1 MSQAMRPSHA
11 VCDDPGL
18 PDRSSPHPIK
28 PAMEKRMVSK
38 TEVFARLTRAAW
50 WLPCLLGGAVAA
62 HAAGTG
68 QSLPTAP
75 ADAPAAADAAAT
87 TYRVINL
94 GTGSLS
100 QIPAINA
107 SGQVA
112 FSLFGASGAHAWF
125 YDGHTV
131 HDIGTLGGPTA
142 NAVALND
149 AGQVAGYADSS
160 TATHAFR
167 WSMSTGMVDL
177 GVIGGGPGSQAT
189 AINKHGLVVGLS
201 DIGSLLEPV
210 HAFLWSAA
218 TGMQDLGSPFGDSLS
233 LSAADAIN
241 DAGLIAGD
249 AELGGPGYNNHA
261 FAWTRATGMV
271 DLGTLLGGNTSYT
284 VAVDAKGQVTG
295 WADVPGGNNHAF
307 LWTRHH
313 GMRDLGTAGGT
324 ESFPLAMSPGGQMVG
339 VIDFA
344 AGNQH
349 AMSWTGARGMHDLG
363 TLGGDL
369 SRALGVNNKGQVV
382 GSATT
387 ATTTEPSHAFVWS
400 AARGMV
406 DLNKRVHHLPAG
418 LLLESADAIA
428 DNGEI
433 VAETN
438 AGLVLLVPGVCH
450 CSGPVLGPVTG
461 PEMVTTGAPFSASAS
476 FANENTTES
485 HSVSWSWGDGSS
497 DSSPKASESG
507 GAGSANALH
516 VYARPGIYTV
526 TAQVTDRSG
535 KRAAVSRNVVVF
547 EPAAGFAAG
556 TGAFVSPP
564 GAIRKAPA
572 HSGKAKFAFFA
583 PSPGTPTA
591 PGAKPLLVFSTGRFG
606 FRSEDFKPVAVQGGS
621 IRFEGSGRVNSAG
634 SYRFSLATTAGTAD
648 ASRFFLKIWHTDPAT
663 GAQVVDYDNQ
673 AGKNGAPG
681 GVVLAGRIAVQ

>member
-18 PDRSSPHPIK
+18 PDRSGTHPIK
-28 PAMEKRMVSK
+28 PAMENRMASK
-38 TEVFARLTRAAW
+38 TGVFARLTRAAW

-62 HAAGTG
+62 HAAGAG

-75 ADAPAAADAAAT
+75 PDAAAAAAAT

-112 FSLFGASGAHAWF
+112 FSLFGAGGAHAWF

-189 AINKHGLVVGLS
+189 AINKHGLVVGFS

-233 LSAADAIN
+233 LSTANALN
-241 DAGLIAGD
+241 EAGLVAGD
-249 AELGGPGYNNHA
+249 AELGGPAYNNHS
-261 FAWTRATGMV
+261 FSWTRATGMV

-284 VAVDAKGQVTG
+284 VAADAKGQVTG

-324 ESFPLAMSPGGQMVG
+324 ESFPLAMSPSGQMVG

-349 AMSWTGARGMHDLG
+349 AMSWTRVRGMHDLG
-363 TLGGDL
+363 TLGGAN

-387 ATTTEPSHAFVWS
+387 ATAEFRAFAWS

-428 DNGEI
+428 DNGAI

-438 AGLVLLVPGVCH
+438 AGLVLLVPGACH
-450 CSGPVLGPVTG
+450 CSAPVLGPVTG
-461 PEMVTTGAPFSASAS
+461 ADMVTAGAPFSASAS
-476 FANENTTES
+476 FANENTAES
-485 HSVSWSWGDGSS
+485 HSVSWTWGDGSS
-497 DSSPKASESG
+497 DVSPKASESG

-516 VYARPGIYTV
+516 VYTRPGIYTV

-535 KRAAVSRNVVVF
+535 KRAAVSRNVVVT
-547 EPAAGFAAG
+547 EPSAGLAAGM
-556 TGAFVSPP
+556 GAFVSPA
-564 GAIRKAPA
+564 GALRKAPA
-572 HSGKAKFAFFA
+572 QSGKANFAFFA
-583 PSPGTPTA
+583 PSPGTAAA

-634 SYRFSLATTAGTAD
+634 SYRFSLTTAAGTA
-648 ASRFFLKIWHTDPAT
+648 AAGRFGLKIWHTDPAT
-663 GAQVVDYDNQ
+663 QAQVVDYDNQ
-673 AGKNGAPG
+673 AGKNGASG
-681 GVVLAGRIAVQ
+681 GVVLEGRIAVQ